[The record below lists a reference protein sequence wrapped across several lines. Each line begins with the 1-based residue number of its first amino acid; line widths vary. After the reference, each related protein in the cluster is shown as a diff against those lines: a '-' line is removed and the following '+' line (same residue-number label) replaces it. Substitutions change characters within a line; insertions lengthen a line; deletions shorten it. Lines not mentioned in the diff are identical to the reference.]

1 MFRTQFVVVECENG
15 WKISH
20 DGRNYGPYLSRQSA
34 ILAAIDAADRSQS
47 QIFPARVLVE
57 SRVLGKMQVEWTHG
71 DPHPAELEAF
81 RQSVVQA
88 RGDLDDRKSSIG

>member
-1 MFRTQFVVVECENG
+1 MLRAQFVVVECETG

-20 DGRNYGPYLSRQSA
+20 DGRSYGPYFSRQSA
-34 ILAAIDAADRSQS
+34 ILAAIDAADRTGSTA
-47 QIFPARVLVE
+47 FPARVLVE

-71 DPHPAELEAF
+71 DPQPAELEAF

-88 RGDLDDRKSSIG
+88 RGDLDDRKSFVA